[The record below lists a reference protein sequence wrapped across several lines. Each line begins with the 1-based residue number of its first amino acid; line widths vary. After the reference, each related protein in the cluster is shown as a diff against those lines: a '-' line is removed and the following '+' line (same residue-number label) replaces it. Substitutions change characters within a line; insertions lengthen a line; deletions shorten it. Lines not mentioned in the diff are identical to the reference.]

1 MKLLHSFLPLLALAI
16 LPLQAQNLSDST
28 LLQVPSQI
36 HMLQEQQTAL
46 QAQIKN
52 LTSTLQAQAN
62 VLASQQKDLA
72 AQAQTLATLQ
82 TSVSSV
88 SDSVEQTNRNLQ
100 TTDSQVSLNQQMLS
114 QRTLAVGIAGGVLLL
129 GLIAI
134 VLIFMRRTRTNRT
147 AFETLQKA
155 QQTLQTAQKQLQ
167 EESVQVDNKL
177 LEVAEKQLALQNSQP
192 KAAEI
197 DHSLALKVADE
208 VVRIELNLSR
218 MDPETR
224 GYKQLNK
231 ACQRIRDNF
240 AANGYEIVEMLGKD
254 YDEGMRVVAN
264 FCIDE
269 NLEVGKR
276 IITGITKPQVLYNG
290 TMIQA
295 AQITVSQNI

>member
-1 MKLLHSFLPLLALAI
+1 MKLLHSFLPLLALAV

-72 AQAQTLATLQ
+72 TQAQTLATLQ

-155 QQTLQTAQKQLQ
+155 QQALQTAQKQLQ

>member
-1 MKLLHSFLPLLALAI
+1 MKRTHILPLLALAV

-72 AQAQTLATLQ
+72 TQAQTLATLQ

-100 TTDSQVSLNQQMLS
+100 TTDSQVSLNQQKLS

-129 GLIAI
+129 GLVAI

>member
-1 MKLLHSFLPLLALAI
+1 MKRTHILPLLALAV

-72 AQAQTLATLQ
+72 TQAQTLAALQ

-100 TTDSQVSLNQQMLS
+100 TTDSQVSLNQQKLS

-129 GLIAI
+129 GLVAI
-134 VLIFMRRTRTNRT
+134 VLLFMRRTRTNRT

-264 FCIDE
+264 LCIDE

-290 TMIQA
+290 EIIQV